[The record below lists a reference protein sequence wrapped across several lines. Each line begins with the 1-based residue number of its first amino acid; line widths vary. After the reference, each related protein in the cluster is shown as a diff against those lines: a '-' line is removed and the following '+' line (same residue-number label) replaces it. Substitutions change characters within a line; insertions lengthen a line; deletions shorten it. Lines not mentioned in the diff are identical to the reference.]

1 METARDYAG
10 ALIRPLRFMGS
21 QTKRVLLTPLMHSA
35 RPFRVSNHDRSS
47 RRGVMATSLKDLLS
61 KTLEALVITSG
72 LVSLV
77 LEEDGTVVD
86 TEEFFQTLEDNTHFM
101 ILEKG
106 QKWTPGGNYV
116 SARQQPKKAGIARVT
131 FDLYKLNPKDVI
143 GCLNVK
149 ATMYE
154 MYSVSYDIR
163 CTGVKALLRSLLRLV
178 AHAAQVTGQLL
189 IYTGSYMLQLLG
201 DTEGPAP
208 RRSHSR
214 RGFTCG

>member
-47 RRGVMATSLKDLLS
+47 RRGVMANSLKDLLS

-178 AHAAQVTGQLL
+178 SHAAQVTGQLL

-214 RGFTCG
+214 RGFMCG